1 MFNLENN
8 LWIVTLSDISY
19 TVFFVCFIIYFTVI
33 VPRTV
38 KELKGKD
45 EKAIPQVKDYA
56 IMISDI

>member
-45 EKAIPQVKDYA
+45 EKAIP
-56 IMISDI
+56 